1 MVIGPIARDTS
12 LSADTLRAEVRTV
25 LLEDSLARLSKA
37 GGRRPK
43 ANKKL
48 AHYLIYTDLH
58 THTSCEYPQ
67 CCIEAKPSYHN
78 HNHKHNPD
86 HVISRMHIYMRT
98 LHMYALAFVCM
109 LDVVRTVHA
118 FVVQRKRI
126 TVGRRNSMIADPIP
140 RSHDRQLKQER
151 ARRPVPSPTSHSRTR
166 RWMVITSPLF
176 LRGSIRTR

>member
-1 MVIGPIARDTS
+1 
-12 LSADTLRAEVRTV
+12 
-25 LLEDSLARLSKA
+25 
-37 GGRRPK
+37 
-43 ANKKL
+43 
-48 AHYLIYTDLH
+48 
-58 THTSCEYPQ
+58 
-67 CCIEAKPSYHN
+67 
-78 HNHKHNPD
+78 
-86 HVISRMHIYMRT
+86 MRT

-126 TVGRRNSMIADPIP
+126 TVGRQNSMIADPIP
-140 RSHDRQLKQER
+140 RSHDRLLKQER